1 MGVGRTAWQAS
12 LATALLLVGCAPGD
26 ADTTDPAWE
35 DGAPVPAEASVDD
48 DVGPRPGVDAA
59 LPPDDGPVALPDAP
73 PALDAGA
80 AALLDAVTPAPIDAS
95 TMMAVD
101 VAPAPVDAGP
111 SAPVLPELRCRV
123 QSTTY
128 DAAMQELDVGPS
140 SSARL
145 RFTLPVAPRAR
156 RRRAHVLAPRV
167 VGRHGHEP
175 HRLGRHLAAV
185 KQIAR

>member
-128 DAAMQELDVGPS
+128 DAAMQENPAGPAEGSARVTRGGGFNNDQVERQRATFREGQHPNFHDYDLGVRCAYDPS
-140 SSARL
+140 S
-145 RFTLPVAPRAR
+145 
-156 RRRAHVLAPRV
+156 
-167 VGRHGHEP
+167 
-175 HRLGRHLAAV
+175 
-185 KQIAR
+185 